1 MVARTLLGIGIYSG
15 MSIFHNHLGAQ
26 LHHLCLLVKVIGKI
40 SIMLEMNT

>member
-1 MVARTLLGIGIYSG
+1 MVAWTLLGIGIYSG